1 MMHNAALCM
10 VGYHPLVEGQPVR
23 RREFI
28 TLVGGAAA
36 GWPLA
41 ARAQQTKVAR
51 IGFLGSVSA
60 SSHASRL
67 AAFQAGL
74 RDLGWLEGTNLFIE
88 YRWAEGNY
96 ERLRGLADE
105 LVQLKVDILVT
116 HATPAALAAKSATS
130 TIPIVL
136 TAVGDILGLGLVSS
150 LRLPGGNI
158 TGLSF
163 FVPELTAKRLELLKE
178 AVPSLTKAALLL
190 NPDNSLN
197 RLLPQEIEPTAKALN
212 IALQT
217 FEARR
222 PSEFSQ
228 VFTTMIDQK
237 VAALLLNEDTMFNA
251 NSNAL
256 AVLAAVNRLP
266 SSGFPEF
273 ARAGGLIAY
282 GVNLSDMDYRAAA
295 FVDKILKGAKPGE
308 LPIERP
314 TKFNIIINLQTAK
327 ALGIT
332 MPPTLLIRADE
343 VIE

>member
-1 MMHNAALCM
+1 MRGLAGEAT
-10 VGYHPLVEGQPVR
+10 R
-23 RREFI
+23 FI

-41 ARAQQTKVAR
+41 ARAQQAKVAR

-60 SSHASRL
+60 SSHAPRL
-67 AAFQAGL
+67 AAFRAGL

-105 LVQLKVDILVT
+105 LVQRKVDVFVT

-178 AVPSLTKAALLL
+178 AAPSLIKAGLLL
-190 NPDNSLN
+190 NPDNPLN
-197 RLLPQEIEPTAKALN
+197 RFVLQEIEPTAKALN
-212 IALQT
+212 IAVQT

-222 PSEFSQ
+222 PSDFGQ
-228 VFTTMIDQK
+228 VFATMIDQGP
-237 VAALLLNEDTMFNA
+237 LRFCFT
-251 NSNAL
+251 
-256 AVLAAVNRLP
+256 
-266 SSGFPEF
+266 
-273 ARAGGLIAY
+273 
-282 GVNLSDMDYRAAA
+282 
-295 FVDKILKGAKPGE
+295 KI
-308 LPIERP
+308 R
-314 TKFNIIINLQTAK
+314 
-327 ALGIT
+327 
-332 MPPTLLIRADE
+332 
-343 VIE
+343 

>member
-1 MMHNAALCM
+1 
-10 VGYHPLVEGQPVR
+10 VR

-41 ARAQQTKVAR
+41 ASAQQTKVAR
-51 IGFLGSVSA
+51 IGFLGLVSA
-60 SSHASRL
+60 SSHAARL
-67 AAFQAGL
+67 AAFRAGL
-74 RDLGWLEGTNLFIE
+74 RDLGWLEGTNLLIE

-105 LVQLKVDILVT
+105 LVQLKVDVLVT
-116 HATPAALAAKSATS
+116 HATPGTLAAKGATS

-136 TAVGDILGLGLVSS
+136 TAVGDIVALGLVSS
-150 LRLPGGNI
+150 LRVPGGNI

-190 NPDNSLN
+190 NPDNPLN
-197 RLLPQEIEPTAKALN
+197 QFVLQEIEPTAKALN
-212 IALQT
+212 IALQS

-222 PSEFSQ
+222 PSEFAQ
-228 VFTTMIDQK
+228 VFATMIEQRA
-237 VAALLLNEDTMFNA
+237 AALVLHEDTMMNA

-266 SSGFPEF
+266 SVGFPEF
-273 ARAGGLIAY
+273 VRAGGLIGY
-282 GVNLSDMDYRAAA
+282 GINFPDMDYRAAA

-314 TKFNIIINLQTAK
+314 TKFNVIINLQTAK

-343 VIE
+343 LIE

>member
-1 MMHNAALCM
+1 M
-10 VGYHPLVEGQPVR
+10 QR
-23 RREFI
+23 RDFI
-28 TLVGGAAA
+28 KVVA
-36 GWPLA
+36 GSAITWPLA

-51 IGFLGSVSA
+51 IGFLGVNSA
-60 SSHASRL
+60 SSHAARL
-67 AAFQAGL
+67 AAFRAGL
-74 RDLGWLEGTNLFIE
+74 RDLGWLEGTNLLIE
-88 YRWAEGNY
+88 YRWADGNY

-105 LVQLKVDILVT
+105 LVQLKVDVLVT
-116 HATPAALAAKSATS
+116 HATPGALAAKSATS

-136 TAVGDILGLGLVSS
+136 AAVGDPLALGLVSS
-150 LRLPGGNI
+150 LRVPGGNI
-158 TGLSF
+158 TGLST

-178 AVPSLTKAALLL
+178 AVPSLTKVALLI
-190 NPDNSLN
+190 NPDNPLSGLVH
-197 RLLPQEIEPTAKALN
+197 QEIVPTAKELN
-212 IALQT
+212 ITLQI

-222 PSEFSQ
+222 PSDFAQ
-228 VFTTMIDQK
+228 VFATMIDQK
-237 VAALLLNEDTMFNA
+237 PAALLLFEDAMLIA

-273 ARAGGLIAY
+273 ARAGGLIAL
-282 GVNLSDMDYRAAA
+282 GINFPDMDYRAAA

-308 LPIERP
+308 LPIERS

>member
-1 MMHNAALCM
+1 M
-10 VGYHPLVEGQPVR
+10 R
-23 RREFI
+23 RRDFV
-28 TLVGGAAA
+28 TLLGGTAT
-36 GWPLA
+36 WPLA

-51 IGFLGSVSA
+51 IGFLGLDSA
-60 SSHASRL
+60 SSHAARL
-67 AAFQAGL
+67 AALRAGL
-74 RDLGWLEGTNLFIE
+74 RDLGWLEGANLLIE

-105 LVQLKVDILVT
+105 LVQLKVDVVVT
-116 HATPAALAAKSATS
+116 HGTPGALAAKSATS

-136 TAVGDILGLGLVSS
+136 SAVGDILALGLVPS
-150 LRLPGGNI
+150 LRQPGGNI
-158 TGLSF
+158 TGLSIF
-163 FVPELTAKRLELLKE
+163 TPELTAKRLELLKE

-190 NPDNSLN
+190 NPDNPLS
-197 RLLPQEIEPTAKALN
+197 RLTLQETQSTAKALS
-212 IALQT
+212 ITLQT

-222 PSEFSQ
+222 PSEFGQ
-228 VFTTMIDQK
+228 VFVTMIAQNA
-237 VAALLLNEDTMFNA
+237 AALLLYEDSMLIT

-273 ARAGGLIAY
+273 VRAGGLIGY
-282 GVNLSDMDYRAAA
+282 GINFPDMDYRAAA

-314 TKFNIIINLQTAK
+314 TKFNIIINLQTAR

>member
-1 MMHNAALCM
+1 M
-10 VGYHPLVEGQPVR
+10 R

-51 IGFLGSVSA
+51 IGFLGVDSA
-60 SSHASRL
+60 SSHAARL
-67 AAFQAGL
+67 AALRAGL
-74 RDLGWLEGTNLFIE
+74 RDLGWVEGTNLVIE

-105 LVQLKVDILVT
+105 LVQLKVDVLVT
-116 HATPAALAAKSATS
+116 HATPGSLAAKSATS

-136 TAVGDILGLGLVSS
+136 TAVGDPLALGLVSS
-150 LRLPGGNI
+150 LRVPGGNI
-158 TGLSF
+158 TGLSVF
-163 FVPELTAKRLELLKE
+163 TPELTAKRLELLKE
-178 AVPSLTKAALLL
+178 AVPSLSKAALLI
-190 NPDNSLN
+190 NPDNPLSQPVL
-197 RLLPQEIEPTAKALN
+197 QEIEPTAKALN
-212 IALQT
+212 ITVQT

-222 PSEFSQ
+222 PSDFGQ
-228 VFTTMIDQK
+228 VFATMKDQG
-237 VAALLLNEDTMFNA
+237 AAAFLLYEDSMMIA

-266 SSGFPEF
+266 ACGFPEF

-282 GVNLSDMDYRAAA
+282 GVNFPDMDYRAAA

-332 MPPTLLIRADE
+332 MPPTMLIRADE

>member
-1 MMHNAALCM
+1 M
-10 VGYHPLVEGQPVR
+10 
-23 RREFI
+23 
-28 TLVGGAAA
+28 
-36 GWPLA
+36 
-41 ARAQQTKVAR
+41 
-51 IGFLGSVSA
+51 
-60 SSHASRL
+60 
-67 AAFQAGL
+67 
-74 RDLGWLEGTNLFIE
+74 
-88 YRWAEGNY
+88 
-96 ERLRGLADE
+96 
-105 LVQLKVDILVT
+105 
-116 HATPAALAAKSATS
+116 
-130 TIPIVL
+130 
-136 TAVGDILGLGLVSS
+136 
-150 LRLPGGNI
+150 
-158 TGLSF
+158 
-163 FVPELTAKRLELLKE
+163 
-178 AVPSLTKAALLL
+178 TKAALLL
-190 NPDNSLN
+190 NPDNPLN
-197 RLLPQEIEPTAKALN
+197 RLLPQQIEPTAKALN

-228 VFTTMIDQK
+228 VVAAMIDQK

-256 AVLAAVNRLP
+256 AVFGAVNRLP

-282 GVNLSDMDYRAAA
+282 GVNLPDMDYRAAA

>member
-1 MMHNAALCM
+1 M
-10 VGYHPLVEGQPVR
+10 R
-23 RREFI
+23 RRDFI
-28 TLVGGAAA
+28 KEIVSSAAA
-36 GWPLA
+36 WPLA
-41 ARAQQTKVAR
+41 ARAQQTRVAR
-51 IGFLGSVSA
+51 IGFLGSDTA
-60 SSHASRL
+60 SSHAARL
-67 AAFQAGL
+67 AAFRAGM
-74 RDLGWLEGTNLFIE
+74 RDLGWLEGTNLLIE

-105 LVQLKVDILVT
+105 LVQLKVDVLVT

-130 TIPIVL
+130 SIPIVL

-190 NPDNSLN
+190 NPDNPLN
-197 RLLPQEIEPTAKALN
+197 RPVSQEIEPTAKALN

-222 PSEFSQ
+222 PNEFGQ
-228 VFTTMIDQK
+228 VFATMIDQK
-237 VAALLLNEDTMFNA
+237 VAALLVYEDTIFNA

-256 AVLAAVNRLP
+256 AVLAAVHRLP
-266 SSGFPEF
+266 SCGFPEF
-273 ARAGGLIAY
+273 ARAGGLIGY
-282 GVNLSDMDYRAAA
+282 GVNLPDMDYRAAA
-295 FVDKILKGAKPGE
+295 FVDKILKGTKPSE

>member
-1 MMHNAALCM
+1 M
-10 VGYHPLVEGQPVR
+10 
-23 RREFI
+23 
-28 TLVGGAAA
+28 
-36 GWPLA
+36 
-41 ARAQQTKVAR
+41 
-51 IGFLGSVSA
+51 S
-60 SSHASRL
+60 
-67 AAFQAGL
+67 
-74 RDLGWLEGTNLFIE
+74 
-88 YRWAEGNY
+88 
-96 ERLRGLADE
+96 
-105 LVQLKVDILVT
+105 LVT

-190 NPDNSLN
+190 NPDNPLN
-197 RLLPQEIEPTAKALN
+197 RVLPQEIEPTAKALN
-212 IALQT
+212 IAIQT

-228 VFTTMIDQK
+228 VVAAMIDQK

-251 NSNAL
+251 NSSAL

-282 GVNLSDMDYRAAA
+282 GVNLPDMDYRAAA

>member
-1 MMHNAALCM
+1 M
-10 VGYHPLVEGQPVR
+10 R

-28 TLVGGAAA
+28 TAIAGTAAA
-36 GWPLA
+36 WPLA
-41 ARAQQTKVAR
+41 ANAQQTKVAR

-60 SSHASRL
+60 SSHAPRL
-67 AAFQAGL
+67 AAFRAGL

-105 LVQLKVDILVT
+105 LVQLKVDVLVT
-116 HATPAALAAKSATS
+116 HSTPAALAAKSATS

-136 TAVGDILGLGLVSS
+136 TAVGDILGVGLVSS
-150 LRLPGGNI
+150 LKRPGGNI

-163 FVPELTAKRLELLKE
+163 FVPELTAKGLELLKE

-190 NPDNSLN
+190 NPDNPLN
-197 RLLPQEIEPTAKALN
+197 RLVPEQIEPTAKALN

-222 PSEFSQ
+222 PSEFGQ
-228 VFTTMIDQK
+228 VFATMIDQK
-237 VAALLLNEDTMFNA
+237 VAALLLYEDTMFNA

-266 SSGFPEF
+266 SCGFPEF

-282 GVNLSDMDYRAAA
+282 GINLPDMDYRAAA

>member
-1 MMHNAALCM
+1 M
-10 VGYHPLVEGQPVR
+10 R

-28 TLVGGAAA
+28 AVLGAAA
-36 GWPLA
+36 TWPLA
-41 ARAQQTKVAR
+41 AHAQQTKVAR
-51 IGFLGSVSA
+51 IGFLGLDAA
-60 SSHASRL
+60 SSHAARL
-67 AAFQAGL
+67 AALRAGL
-74 RDLGWLEGTNLFIE
+74 RDLGWLEGTNLLIE

-105 LVQLKVDILVT
+105 LVRLKVDVLVT
-116 HATPAALAAKSATS
+116 HATPGALAAKSATS

-136 TAVGDILGLGLVSS
+136 TAVADILALGLVSS

-190 NPDNSLN
+190 NPDNPDVN
-197 RLLPQEIEPTAKALN
+197 RFVLQEIEPTAKALN

-222 PSEFSQ
+222 PSDFSQ
-228 VFTTMIDQK
+228 VFATMIDQG
-237 VAALLLNEDTMFNA
+237 ATAFLLYEDTMMNA

-266 SSGFPEF
+266 SCGFPEF
-273 ARAGGLIAY
+273 VRAGGLIGY
-282 GVNLSDMDYRAAA
+282 GINFPDMDYRAAA

-308 LPIERP
+308 LPIERS
-314 TKFNIIINLQTAK
+314 TKFNVIINLQTAK

-332 MPPTLLIRADE
+332 MPPALLIRADE

>member
-1 MMHNAALCM
+1 M
-10 VGYHPLVEGQPVR
+10 R

-28 TLVGGAAA
+28 TLLGGAAA

-51 IGFLGSVSA
+51 IGFLGLDSA
-60 SSHASRL
+60 SSHAARL
-67 AAFQAGL
+67 AALRAGL
-74 RDLGWLEGTNLFIE
+74 RDLGWLEGTNLLIE

-105 LVQLKVDILVT
+105 LVQLKIDVLVT
-116 HATPAALAAKSATS
+116 HATPGALAAKSATS

-136 TAVGDILGLGLVSS
+136 TAVGDIVALGLASS
-150 LRLPGGNI
+150 LRVPGGNI
-158 TGLSF
+158 TGLSTF
-163 FVPELTAKRLELLKE
+163 TPELTAKRLELLKE
-178 AVPSLTKAALLL
+178 AVPSLTKATLLL
-190 NPDNSLN
+190 NPNNPLG
-197 RLLPQEIEPTAKALN
+197 RFALQETQPTAKALN
-212 IALQT
+212 ITLQT
-217 FEARR
+217 FEARG
-222 PSEFSQ
+222 PSEFGQ
-228 VFTTMIDQK
+228 VFATMIDQK
-237 VAALLLNEDTMFNA
+237 AAALLLFEDSMLIT

-266 SSGFPEF
+266 SCGFPEF
-273 ARAGGLIAY
+273 VRAGGLIAY
-282 GVNLSDMDYRAAA
+282 GVNFPDMDYRAAA
-295 FVDKILKGAKPGE
+295 FVDKILKGAKPAE
-308 LPIERP
+308 LPIERS

>member
-1 MMHNAALCM
+1 
-10 VGYHPLVEGQPVR
+10 VR

-60 SSHASRL
+60 SSHAPRL
-67 AAFQAGL
+67 AAFRAGL

-105 LVQLKVDILVT
+105 LIQLKVDILVT
-116 HATPAALAAKSATS
+116 HATPAALATKSATS

-136 TAVGDILGLGLVSS
+136 TAVGDILALGLVSS

-190 NPDNSLN
+190 NPDNPLN
-197 RLLPQEIEPTAKALN
+197 LLLPQEIEPTAKALN

-228 VFTTMIDQK
+228 VFATMIDQK
-237 VAALLLNEDTMFNA
+237 VAALLLNEDTMFYA
-251 NSNAL
+251 NSNTL

-273 ARAGGLIAY
+273 ARAGGLIGY
-282 GVNLSDMDYRAAA
+282 GVNIPDMDYRAAA
-295 FVDKILKGAKPGE
+295 FVDKILKGAKPGD

-314 TKFNIIINLQTAK
+314 TKFNIVINLQTAK
-327 ALGIT
+327 AFGIT
-332 MPPTLLIRADE
+332 MPPTLLIRAND